1 MTFKTQKDL
10 WPLTLKDLFVEAH
23 GALIFDSTVTKPY
36 KKGIHIDQVSGYFGS
51 KCQQLSFSADILV

>member
-23 GALIFDSTVTKPY
+23 GALIFDSTVTEPY